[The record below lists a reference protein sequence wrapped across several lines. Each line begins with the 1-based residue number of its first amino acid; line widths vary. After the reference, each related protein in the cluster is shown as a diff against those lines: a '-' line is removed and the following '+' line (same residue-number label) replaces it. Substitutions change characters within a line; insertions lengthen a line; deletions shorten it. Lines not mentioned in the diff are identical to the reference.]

1 MALPSEVNLKLI
13 TVGKSSIL
21 VMGTDQKFYW
31 MGKNKHQL
39 FKLTDENQEKFVEMQ
54 PACAPRLIE
63 GKIIQIATGSKFTL
77 FVTDKGKLFC
87 RGKTFLDHIALP
99 VL

>member
-31 MGKNKHQL
+31 MGKNKDQL
-39 FKLTDENQEKFVEMQ
+39 FK
-54 PACAPRLIE
+54 
-63 GKIIQIATGSKFTL
+63 
-77 FVTDKGKLFC
+77 
-87 RGKTFLDHIALP
+87 
-99 VL
+99 